1 MQRNLDE
8 INKIKVSYLKNN
20 TFKRY
25 AVEAVRIEA
34 EKNHDGYD
42 LIYENLLFTRHR
54 INKASI
60 NWLCNENKVKNN
72 KCPGS
77 ITVSTEDTIV
87 KFTDHD
93 LTMSHKPITILLF
106 EAITF
111 KHKVQEQVVA
121 NPTKPCLLLNE
132 ELKLEAV
139 NNSGSTMD
147 DIIKIIPS
155 FDNISLNVSIL
166 NLIIEQILQALSLK
180 KTQKKMI
187 LILMAKIHQ
196 L

>member
-1 MQRNLDE
+1 
-8 INKIKVSYLKNN
+8 
-20 TFKRY
+20 
-25 AVEAVRIEA
+25 
-34 EKNHDGYD
+34 
-42 LIYENLLFTRHR
+42 
-54 INKASI
+54 
-60 NWLCNENKVKNN
+60 
-72 KCPGS
+72 
-77 ITVSTEDTIV
+77 
-87 KFTDHD
+87 
-93 LTMSHKPITILLF
+93 MSHKPITPLLF

-121 NPTKPCLLLNE
+121 NPTKPCLLLFE

-187 LILMAKIHQ
+187 LILMVKIHQ